1 MFIAESNALPG
12 WRGGDGNAAYLDK
25 TLRFQPIEMH
35 LNESVS
41 SKFLKLLLLR
51 SFLVSFL
58 LYLAGFL
65 FGVVLLLIGGSAVG
79 FGWLVFCGLV
89 STVVFWVVLL
99 FSRLPE
105 DIAEWRVLLAERY
118 GRRDQAYL
126 GIRQVLS
133 TRGFPVGVEE
143 KDGRLILRESSYV
156 VYISVFT
163 YGSSLYLGWMMW
175 RSRRGYQLI
184 GQYIRDMVQGLQ
196 GRNTIELQILRSER
210 VRALREAAHIAC
222 REGLAVALSD
232 SDGGWPDP
240 QVEPQPSYGGGIPGP
255 TPAPYEA
262 YGPYGSVGA
271 PPIPVTPPTPPYGA
285 QDGQGGLR

>member
-1 MFIAESNALPG
+1 MFTAESNALPG

-25 TLRFQPIEMH
+25 TLRFQPIETD

-41 SKFLKLLLLR
+41 SKFLRLLLLR

-65 FGVVLLLIGGSAVG
+65 FGVLLLLIGGSTVG
-79 FGWLVFCGLV
+79 FGWMVFCGLV

-99 FSRLPE
+99 FSRTPE
-105 DIAEWRVLLAERY
+105 PIAEWRVLLAERY
-118 GRRDQAYL
+118 GRRDHAYL

-184 GQYIRDMVQGLQ
+184 GQYLRDMMQGLQ

-210 VRALREAAHIAC
+210 ARALREAAHIAC

-255 TPAPYEA
+255 TPATYESYG
-262 YGPYGSVGA
+262 YGPVGA
-271 PPIPVTPPTPPYGA
+271 PPIPVMPPTPPYGT
-285 QDGQGGLR
+285 QDGQGQLR